1 MEFKVKRDFL
11 PIYITNLCLSL
22 LLGLIFGLSENPIV
36 LAVTIFIV
44 VSVLT
49 LYNTTVIFASCKLT
63 EDALIFQAGIFK
75 YTIKLNQIV
84 KVTKS
89 KNAFASLSL
98 SYDRIRILTI
108 DEKLN
113 QKVYYVS
120 VEDNDNL
127 IELISPAK
135 KVKIEQPKTEEVKLK
150 PAAKKTTTAKKTTK
164 STTTKKAATKKS
176 TAKKTTTTKKT
187 TTKKAV
193 TKKTN

>member
-11 PIYITNLCLSL
+11 PIYITNLCLAL
-22 LLGLIFGLSENPIV
+22 LLGLIFGLSANPIV

-89 KNAFASLSL
+89 KNGFASLSL

-127 IELISPAK
+127 IELISPVK
-135 KVKIEQPKTEEVKLK
+135 KVKVEQPKTEEVKLK
-150 PAAKKTTTAKKTTK
+150 PAEKKTTAKKTTK

>member
-11 PIYITNLCLSL
+11 PIYITNLCLAL
-22 LLGLIFGLSENPIV
+22 LLGLIFGLSANPIV

-89 KNAFASLSL
+89 KNGFASLSL

-127 IELISPAK
+127 IELISPVK
-135 KVKIEQPKTEEVKLK
+135 KVKVEQPKTEEVKLK
-150 PAAKKTTTAKKTTK
+150 PAAKKTTAKKTTK

>member
-11 PIYITNLCLSL
+11 PIYITNLCLAL
-22 LLGLIFGLSENPIV
+22 LLGLIFGLSANPIV

-127 IELISPAK
+127 IELISPVK
-135 KVKIEQPKTEEVKLK
+135 KVKVEQPKTEEVKLK
-150 PAAKKTTTAKKTTK
+150 PAAKKTTAKKTTK

>member
-11 PIYITNLCLSL
+11 PIYITNLCLAL
-22 LLGLIFGLSENPIV
+22 LLGLIFGLSANPIV

-89 KNAFASLSL
+89 KNGFASLSL

-127 IELISPAK
+127 IELISPVK
-135 KVKIEQPKTEEVKLK
+135 KVKVEQPKTEEVELK
-150 PAAKKTTTAKKTTK
+150 PAAKKTTAKKTTK